1 MKKHTAAIERP
12 LTSPRIDRFASCAG
26 ASFLGPRSRRSPPP
40 PPPQGSIHL
49 LKRSNQIKQILLAFF
64 VNKCIYIS
72 STNLKRG
79 NQ

>member
-49 LKRSNQIKQILLAFF
+49 LKIEKIQPNKTNTYCIFCKQMYLYF
-64 VNKCIYIS
+64 VY
-72 STNLKRG
+72 
-79 NQ
+79 